1 MVESEEP
8 KHPTWLRD
16 FVLLSISRFCMF
28 FSHRQVQPVFPVYLS
43 SLGASGTL
51 IGFVMSSFTIMATV
65 SRPFIGMLMDR
76 SGRKVFLL
84 LGLGIFGLTTL
95 GYAWAPTIMT
105 LVVFRTTQ
113 GLGWSCGTTAVATL
127 AADIAP
133 SNKRGTIISYAGL
146 ASNLGAA
153 LGPIAGFAAYQHLGF
168 HGMFLT
174 VFGVVL
180 VGLLFSLP
188 IKESQRLKAT
198 EGPLMTWWELFVV
211 RESLLPAVAM
221 AFIAFGHS
229 GTATFIPLYI
239 LQQDFGNPA
248 YFFVVESVSVM
259 ISRPIVG
266 PLSDRI
272 NRRAI
277 ILPGFVLQI
286 LGLILIAKAPSAAV
300 LFSAGAV
307 TGLGL
312 ALAHPPLMALA
323 IDLVPA
329 QRRGLSMAQFQTFHD
344 LGNALGAVALGNFL
358 DLVGKNFSAMYGVAA
373 GVVTSGLLLFGIF
386 SRSRRGGRPDLE
398 S

>member
-1 MVESEEP
+1 MAEP
-8 KHPTWLRD
+8 EKAQKTNWLRN
-16 FVLLSISRFCMF
+16 FILLSISRFCMF

-43 SLGASGTL
+43 SLGASGAL
-51 IGFVMSSFTIMATV
+51 IGFVMSSFTVMATV
-65 SRPFIGMLMDR
+65 SRPFVGMLMDR
-76 SGRKVFLL
+76 VGRKVFLL
-84 LGLGIFGLTTL
+84 LGLVIFGLTTL
-95 GYAWAPTIMT
+95 GYAWAPTIMF
-105 LVVFRTTQ
+105 LVVFRIIQ

-133 SNKRGTIISYAGL
+133 SNKRGTVISYAGL

-180 VGLLFSLP
+180 LGTLFSIP
-188 IKESQRLKAT
+188 IKESQRPT
-198 EGPLMTWWELFVV
+198 PYQGPRRSWWQLFVV
-211 RESLLPAVAM
+211 PESLLPAVAM

-266 PLSDRI
+266 PLSDRV
-272 NRRAI
+272 NRRAV

-286 LGLILIAKAPSAAV
+286 IGLIIVAKAPSATI
-300 LFSAGAV
+300 LFSAGAI

-312 ALAHPPLMALA
+312 AFAHPPLMALA

-329 QRRGLSMAQFQTFHD
+329 DRRGLSMAQFQTFHD

-358 DLVGKNFSAMYGVAA
+358 DQMGKNFSAMYLLSA
-373 GVVTSGLLLFGIF
+373 GVVSSGLLFYGIF
-386 SRSRRGGRPDLE
+386 GRARRIAK
-398 S
+398 